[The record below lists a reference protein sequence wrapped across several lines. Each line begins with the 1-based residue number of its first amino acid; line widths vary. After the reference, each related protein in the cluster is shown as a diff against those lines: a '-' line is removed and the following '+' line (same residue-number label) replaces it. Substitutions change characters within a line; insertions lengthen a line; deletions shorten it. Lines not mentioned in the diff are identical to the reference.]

1 MTDTEA
7 VDRAG
12 QEKNRALKRIE
23 FLILAVV
30 RTGPLHGYGVVQE
43 ISRRTG
49 GVINV
54 RAGSL
59 YRVLDRLLRRGFLE
73 LSDGPP
79 SDDHRIDYRI
89 TVAGEAAVRRE
100 AELLASIAD
109 FVLEAGRGS
118 AG

>member
-1 MTDTEA
+1 MTGTEA

-23 FLILAVV
+23 VLILAVV
-30 RTGPLHGYGVVQE
+30 RTGPLHGYGIVQE

-49 GVINV
+49 GVVNV

-79 SDDHRIDYRI
+79 SARR
-89 TVAGEAAVRRE
+89 TKTPGRPARMRASSRTSSQSSVR
-100 AELLASIAD
+100 
-109 FVLEAGRGS
+109 
-118 AG
+118 